1 MLAATGS
8 ESGSRLLGAKKLDD
22 LAKLFALFDGGLNI
36 VDGDVVE
43 QVNVSKLPGDDARIR
58 CISSNLI

>member
-1 MLAATGS
+1 M
-8 ESGSRLLGAKKLDD
+8 LGAKKLDD

-36 VDGDVVE
+36 VDGDVAE